1 MHVVWI
7 NKSEWKKPGP
17 IVYMGLLNAL
27 AFAQI
32 GIASDYFVATGK
44 SSDTNDDLHNF
55 YGIEPHPLLR
65 VHRID
70 DRQRRA
76 VYAGAIAHVTALC
89 ERNTPVLVC
98 TRELGCLP
106 ALLQL
111 KKRFAHLR
119 VVHETHDFYLNVRHL
134 ERADWSAR
142 RRQWAE
148 RLLLPR
154 VDGVICLTEHQRA
167 LYQQAL
173 PRQRFLALP
182 LGSVA
187 RAAKI
192 EDEARRALRK
202 VAYIGH
208 LHRYKGLE
216 QIFALAAEL
225 AAFNI
230 ALHCFGGGN
239 AQVHRLNERAANTG
253 LSDTLQFTEF
263 MSPRA
268 LEHIL
273 LHDISIGI
281 APLQDTF
288 YNRYLTCPVK
298 ILDFIG
304 CGLPVVASDL
314 PATRALLGDNG
325 CYCRTDDIATL
336 AARIR
341 TLLDSAAAY
350 SDACAHSASR
360 ASALAWSARAQNIV
374 AAFAH
379 DWSSR

>member
-32 GIASDYFVATGK
+32 GIASDYFVAAG
-44 SSDTNDDLHNF
+44 SHSDTNDDLHNF
-55 YGIEPHPLLR
+55 YGVEPHPLLR
-65 VHRID
+65 IHRITST
-70 DRQRRA
+70 QRRA
-76 VYAGAIAHVTALC
+76 VYAGAIAHVTHLC

-119 VVHETHDFYLNVRHL
+119 VLHETHDFYLNVRHL
-134 ERADWSAR
+134 ERVDWSAR

-154 VDGVICLTEHQRA
+154 LDGVICLTEHQRA

-173 PRQRFLALP
+173 PHQRLLALP

-187 RAAKI
+187 RTPKTSR
-192 EDEARRALRK
+192 ESRRALRK

-208 LHRYKGLE
+208 LHSYKGLE
-216 QIFALAAEL
+216 QIFALATEFTAHH
-225 AAFNI
+225 I
-230 ALHCFGGGN
+230 ALHCFGGGK
-239 AQVHRLNERAANTG
+239 AQVRRLNERAADAG
-253 LSDTLQFTEF
+253 LADTLQFTEF

-273 LHDISIGI
+273 LHEISIGI

-314 PATRALLGDNG
+314 PATRALLGDSG
-325 CYCRTDDIATL
+325 CYCRTDDIAAL
-336 AARIR
+336 ATRIC
-341 TLLDSAAAY
+341 TLLDSTDAY
-350 SDACAHSASR
+350 SDACSQSAIR
-360 ASALAWSARAQNIV
+360 AEALAWPIRAQNIV
-374 AAFAH
+374 AAFVC
-379 DWSSR
+379 D